1 MMGLQI
7 SELNI
12 RKEREKFC
20 GRCHAPWLW

>member
-1 MMGLQI
+1 MGLQI

-20 GRCHAPWLW
+20 GRCHPPWLW